1 MKRSTL
7 LPATLT
13 LAAILALGTQSS
25 LAFAQ
30 TTTGPSAT
38 LFKLDDHWASISPAA
53 TAATA
58 AAATLT
64 SEPAATLTS
73 EPAATLTSEPVAAV
87 TLPES
92 AAQAPA
98 ASPEMGAAPTPKTPS
113 MPGYDAD
120 ANYSGACHVTLNL
133 ESKTYVLNP
142 TSSTEMVATE
152 LAAGRVCMATE
163 SLALEAGFT
172 REPVSR

>member
-7 LPATLT
+7 RPATLT
-13 LAAILALGTQSS
+13 LAAILALGTQAS

-53 TAATA
+53 TAA
-58 AAATLT
+58 
-64 SEPAATLTS
+64 AATLTS